1 MVEANPEP
9 DKIIGIDL
17 GTTNTAVAFMQN
29 KLDGTVEKKVIQNR
43 DGFNTT
49 PSIFQLKPDPK
60 PDPTKRK
67 HNSLVGFAASNSMQ
81 RYPEQTYYDAK
92 RILGRDF
99 DHDDV
104 QKDIEADIWPFKV

>member
-9 DKIIGIDL
+9 DKILGIDL

-49 PSIFQLKPDPK
+49 PSIFQLKPDP
-60 PDPTKRK
+60 TKRK
-67 HNSLVGFAASNSMQ
+67 HNSLVGFAARNSMQ
-81 RYPEQTYYDAK
+81 RYPE
-92 RILGRDF
+92 
-99 DHDDV
+99 
-104 QKDIEADIWPFKV
+104 

>member
-1 MVEANPEP
+1 MVEANPEQ

-29 KLDGTVEKKVIQNR
+29 KLDGTYEKKVIQNR

-49 PSIFQLKPDPK
+49 PSIFLLKPDPK
-60 PDPTKRK
+60 PDPAKRK
-67 HNSLVGFAASNSMQ
+67 HNRLVGFAASNSMQ

-104 QKDIEADIWPFKV
+104 QKDI